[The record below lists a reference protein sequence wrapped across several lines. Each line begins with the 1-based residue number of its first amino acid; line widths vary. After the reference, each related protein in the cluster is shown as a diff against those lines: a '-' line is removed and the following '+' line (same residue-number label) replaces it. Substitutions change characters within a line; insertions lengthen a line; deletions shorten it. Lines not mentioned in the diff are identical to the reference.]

1 MLGCLQL
8 QQRARGRVY
17 CLFEKRGIDISKH
30 INNSSTNTVLLVDVT
45 GEVENV
51 APVAVANPPTPVRN
65 LAASFAQQNTPGEL
79 NPKAFLGPHIN
90 KKTGEVEQVTNLS
103 TARSYKK
110 RAVDSLQKFLKEEL
124 GNSEQQNLALYT
136 LMTERAI
143 AKPALNAIQ
152 NQNKGEVGIPVVSNI
167 KEVLD
172 YARGKAYAND
182 SKGCLKTLFVSI
194 ATTGDPCDKTT
205 ANKRRKLVQE
215 LGAATKAQKRTLLK
229 HYKEGVE
236 KRGNLLENIAAALA
250 TNSTIKKP
258 DLIQHYKRK
267 SSILFVP
274 EFVDRLHKWISQC
287 KQMTTSPKPNDTISV
302 KNLLSGE
309 DERVQKQFI
318 ATCVREMWDEMVLP
332 VEQGGFDGARDA
344 NGKIQISDT
353 MLRNLMPR
361 HVSPM
366 TDTHMELCGC
376 ENCNISKHF
385 VHTLN
390 KWVTNY
396 VKWLKNEAEKPENS
410 DEKTDL
416 LHKAKIVNA
425 RFKNPDG
432 TNKYDHP
439 RQIVDVMTCPKVDV
453 GDGRMIHRMECC
465 LGR

>member
-1 MLGCLQL
+1 M
-8 QQRARGRVY
+8 
-17 CLFEKRGIDISKH
+17 
-30 INNSSTNTVLLVDVT
+30 
-45 GEVENV
+45 
-51 APVAVANPPTPVRN
+51 
-65 LAASFAQQNTPGEL
+65 
-79 NPKAFLGPHIN
+79 PK
-90 KKTGEVEQVTNLS
+90 Q
-103 TARSYKK
+103 
-110 RAVDSLQKFLKEEL
+110 
-124 GNSEQQNLALYT
+124 
-136 LMTERAI
+136 
-143 AKPALNAIQ
+143 AIQ
-152 NQNKGEVGIPVVSNI
+152 KQSKGESGIPVVSNI

-172 YARGKAYAND
+172 YARGKAYTND
-182 SKGCLKTLFVSI
+182 GKGYLKTLFMSI

-215 LGAATKAQKRTLLK
+215 LGAATKGQKRTLLK
-229 HYKEGVE
+229 YYKEGVE
-236 KRGNLLENIAAALA
+236 KRGNLLEGFAAALA

-267 SSILFVP
+267 SSTIYTP
-274 EFVDRLHKWISQC
+274 EFIDRLHKWISHC
-287 KQMTTSPKPNDTISV
+287 KQMTTSPKPNDAITV

-318 ATCVREMWDEMVLP
+318 TTCVREMWDEMVLP

-376 ENCNISKHF
+376 ENCNISKNF

-396 VKWLKNEAEKPENS
+396 VKCLKNEADKPENS

-416 LHKAKIVNA
+416 LHKAK
-425 RFKNPDG
+425 
-432 TNKYDHP
+432 
-439 RQIVDVMTCPKVDV
+439 
-453 GDGRMIHRMECC
+453 
-465 LGR
+465 